1 MDCSAAQHSPSDHMK
16 DAKNSANTMPKN
28 PKPKTNSLKHLEQS
42 VASREMN
49 NRKNIVVV
57 VPLSLFEMSNPSSFV
72 NRRTIKNTIV

>member
-49 NRKNIVVV
+49 NRKNNTIDVA
-57 VPLSLFEMSNPSSFV
+57 LSPFEMLNPSSS
-72 NRRTIKNTIV
+72 TMSMTT

>member
-49 NRKNIVVV
+49 NRYNVVIVVA
-57 VPLSLFEMSNPSSFV
+57 PSLFEMLNPSSSTT
-72 NRRTIKNTIV
+72 RRTT